1 MHLVTDKFV
10 EHLTRGHGI
19 CPSSRD
25 TLPVR
30 ASPLAILLLEPT
42 KALALARSAPL
53 IPKWH
58 PNKFGWSL
66 EQHLGRI
73 RFFIENPSDD
83 PIKIWVSGVTGF
95 LTIMDGH
102 HRFLAAVI
110 TRSPTVKISYVGRPD
125 LLPIQ
130 ELLKTMIV

>member
-1 MHLVTDKFV
+1 MQLVTDKFV
-10 EHLTRGHGI
+10 EHLTLGHGI
-19 CPSSRD
+19 CPSSRK
-25 TLPVR
+25 TLPFR
-30 ASPLAILLLEPT
+30 ASPLAILLLPPN
-42 KALALARSAPL
+42 KALALAKSAPI
-53 IPKWH
+53 IPEWH

-66 EQHLGRI
+66 EQHFGRI

-110 TRSPTVKISYVGRPD
+110 TQSPTVKISYVGRPD
-125 LLPIQ
+125 LPPIQ
-130 ELLKTMIV
+130 ELLSTMTV